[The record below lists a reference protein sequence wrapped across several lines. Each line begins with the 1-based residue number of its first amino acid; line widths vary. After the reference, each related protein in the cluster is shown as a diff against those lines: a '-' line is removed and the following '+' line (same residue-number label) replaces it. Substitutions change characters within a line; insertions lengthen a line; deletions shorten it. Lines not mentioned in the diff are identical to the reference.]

1 MSPLMQLLNAGG
13 DASAAPSNIPGLP
26 VTRRRVLKWVI
37 GGSASVVC
45 SNHPLHAI
53 TPTAPAPGAPGK
65 VARAKSVIQIWM
77 WGGPCHLDTFDP
89 KPDAGADYA
98 GAFLKP
104 LETKVSGIR
113 INELLPVL
121 AAQAD
126 KFAILR
132 GMTHNNNGHETASY
146 MMQTGHPAG
155 ERVTYPSVGAVVSL
169 FKGRPPT
176 YQSQLPPYIV
186 LTEPQGRFS
195 ESGFLGAKCKPFATG
210 GNPAKTPFAVEG
222 IVAEGITTERQ
233 RSRRELLHSLDSLAK
248 ANPDDPAVKSLKR
261 CEDEAYDLILGDG
274 AKIFDLGQEKP
285 ELRDQYGRTTFG
297 QACLMARRL
306 AEAGVPYITINYKGW
321 DTHKQHF
328 QIMRRQLP
336 EMDKGVGTLIMDLA
350 TRGLLDSTIVWWG
363 GEFGRTPKVQTES
376 PWNGGRNHFG
386 KAFCHMVAGGG
397 FKGGHVVGATD
408 ARGEEVKERPVYP
421 WDLVGSIYELMGID
435 TDATLPHPLGLT
447 AHVVPR
453 KEDKLQS
460 GGRLKEIM

>member
-1 MSPLMQLLNAGG
+1 MQLLNGG
-13 DASAAPSNIPGLP
+13 GSTASGQPAVPGLP
-26 VTRRRVLKWVI
+26 LSRRRVLKWVI
-37 GGSASVVC
+37 GGSASVIC
-45 SNHPLHAI
+45 SNHPLHAL
-53 TPTAPAPGAPGK
+53 TPAAPAAGTAPK
-65 VARAKSVIQIWM
+65 VAKAKSVIQVWL

-89 KPDAGADYA
+89 KPEAGADYA
-98 GAFLKP
+98 GVFTKP
-104 LETKVSGIR
+104 LDTKVAGIR

-121 AAQAD
+121 ASQAD

-132 GMTHNNNGHETASY
+132 GMTHNNNGHETAAY

-155 ERVTYPSVGAVVSL
+155 ERVVYPSIGAVVSL
-169 FKGRPPT
+169 FKGHAAG
-176 YQSQLPPYIV
+176 YKGQIPPYIV

-195 ESGFLGAKCKPFATG
+195 ESGFLGSRYKPFATG

-222 IVAEGITTERQ
+222 IVAEGITPQRQ
-233 RSRRELLHSLDSLAK
+233 QSRRELLHSLDTLAK
-248 ANPDDPAVKSLKR
+248 ATPDDPTVAAMRR
-261 CEDEAYDLILGDG
+261 CETEAYDLILGDG
-274 AKIFDLGQEKP
+274 AKIFDLALEKP
-285 ELRDQYGRTTFG
+285 ELRDQYGRTTIG

-306 AEAGVPYITINYKGW
+306 VEIGVPYITINYKGW

-363 GEFGRTPKVQTES
+363 GEFGRTPKILNES

-397 FKGGHVVGATD
+397 FKGGQVVGATD
-408 ARGEEVKERPVYP
+408 TRGEEVKDRPIYP

-435 TDATLPHPLGLT
+435 TEATLPHPLGLT
-447 AHVVPR
+447 ARVLPA
-453 KEDKLQS
+453 KDEKLES
-460 GGRLKEIM
+460 GGRLREIM

>member
-1 MSPLMQLLNAGG
+1 MQLLNGG
-13 DASAAPSNIPGLP
+13 GSSDPAQPTVPGLP
-26 VTRRRVLKWVI
+26 LSRRRVLKWVI
-37 GGSASVVC
+37 GGSASVIC
-45 SNHPLHAI
+45 SNHPLHALD
-53 TPTAPAPGAPGK
+53 PAPPAAGTTPR
-65 VARAKSVIQIWM
+65 VAKAKSVIQVWL

-89 KPDAGADYA
+89 KPEAGADYA
-98 GAFLKP
+98 GAFTKP
-104 LETKVSGIR
+104 LDTKVAGIR

-132 GMTHNNNGHETASY
+132 GMTHNNNGHETAAY

-155 ERVTYPSVGAVVSL
+155 ERVVYPSIGAVVSL
-169 FKGRPPT
+169 FKGHAAG
-176 YQSQLPPYIV
+176 YKGQVPPYIV

-195 ESGFLGAKCKPFATG
+195 ESGFLGSRYKPFATG

-222 IVAEGITTERQ
+222 IVAEGITPQRQ
-233 RSRRELLHSLDSLAK
+233 QSRRELLHSLDTLAK
-248 ANPDDPAVKSLKR
+248 ANPDDPAVTAMRR
-261 CEDEAYDLILGDG
+261 CETEAYDLILGDG
-274 AKIFDLGQEKP
+274 AKIFDLSLEKP
-285 ELRDQYGRTTFG
+285 ELRDQYGRTTIG

-306 AEAGVPYITINYKGW
+306 VEIGVPYITINYKGW

-363 GEFGRTPKVQTES
+363 GEFGRTPKVLNES

-397 FKGGHVVGATD
+397 FKGGQVVGATD
-408 ARGEEVKERPVYP
+408 ARGEEVKDRPIYP

-435 TDATLPHPLGLT
+435 TEATLPHPLGLT
-447 AHVVPR
+447 ARVLPA
-453 KEDKLQS
+453 KEEKLES
-460 GGRLKEIM
+460 GGRLREIM